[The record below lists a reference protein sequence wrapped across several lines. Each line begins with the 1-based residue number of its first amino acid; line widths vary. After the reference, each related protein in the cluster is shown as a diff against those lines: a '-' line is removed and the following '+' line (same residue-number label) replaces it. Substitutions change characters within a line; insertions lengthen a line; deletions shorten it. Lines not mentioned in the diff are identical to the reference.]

1 MSSVLVASVVAL
13 FRERR
18 AERESKMASYYKN
31 EIVAKK
37 DATNGSGR
45 VRSGGH
51 RYRARSYLA
60 SESLQGGFN
69 NIEVLQGDQTAI
81 HYQNLPPSKTT
92 PKNVASS

>member
-37 DATNGSGR
+37 DATNGSGQGDTGIAR
-45 VRSGGH
+45 GVTWLPN
-51 RYRARSYLA
+51 RYI
-60 SESLQGGFN
+60 QGFD